1 MMHYIKNF
9 ILVALIASVTIGA
22 VGDNYAFAEKPA
34 KQLFGYKKLPARTSA
49 ASHGFYSK
57 GCLGGGVGMPV
68 DGPNW
73 QVMRLSRNRRWG
85 HPELIK
91 TVQELSF
98 KAKADGWNGILVGD
112 ISQPRGG
119 PMLTGHRSHQIGLDA
134 DLWFTPMPNKR
145 YTYRER
151 EDTSAISMLKRGTV
165 YVDDKKWT
173 KAHERILYHAAKFP
187 KVERILVH
195 AGIKKKLC
203 DTVKGDRSWLNKIR
217 PYYGHHYHFHVR
229 IGCQP
234 GSPNCK
240 RQNPTGSDIGCG
252 KKLDWWFN
260 VAFAPKKPTKKDP
273 NKPKKKPK
281 KRRVTTLSD
290 LPNKCKAVLYSS
302 AKSANRSEFRLPS
315 ISAFAGPQLVQPEFD
330 PSAALR
336 SRPIEAGA
344 FSNKIFT
351 LLPLANVPIPS
362 PRPY

>member
-1 MMHYIKNF
+1 MMTIIRNLMSVM
-9 ILVALIASVTIGA
+9 LVTCVTIGA
-22 VGDNYAFAEKPA
+22 VGENYAFAEKPA
-34 KQLFGYKKLPARTSA
+34 KQLFGYKKLPAQTRA

-57 GCLGGGVGMPV
+57 GCLGGGVGMPI

-85 HPELIK
+85 HPELVK
-91 TVQELSF
+91 TVQELSN
-98 KAKADGWNGILVGD
+98 KAKKDGWNGILVGD
-112 ISQPRGG
+112 MSQPRGG
-119 PMLTGHRSHQIGLDA
+119 PMLTGHRSHQVGLDA

-151 EDTSAISMLKRGTV
+151 EDTSAISMLKKRSV

-203 DTVKGDRSWLNKIR
+203 ETVKGDRSWLNKIR
-217 PYYGHHYHFHVR
+217 PYYGHHYHFHLR

-234 GSPNCK
+234 GSPDCK

-252 KKLDWWFN
+252 AKLDWWFK
-260 VAFAPKKPTKKDP
+260 VAFAPKKPKKKDP
-273 NKPKKKPK
+273 NKPKPKPK
-281 KRRVTTLSD
+281 KRKITTLSD
-290 LPNKCKAVLYSS
+290 LPNNCKVVLNSR
-302 AKSANRSEFRLPS
+302 AKAANKSEFRLPS
-315 ISAFAGPQLVQPEFD
+315 IAAFAGPEMALPEID

-336 SRPIEAGA
+336 SRPIEAGSISTKT
-344 FSNKIFT
+344 FSI
-351 LLPLANVPIPS
+351 LPLVNVPVPA

>member
-1 MMHYIKNF
+1 MRKFVVNTLSAV
-9 ILVALIASVTIGA
+9 LVMCTGLSLLTPEVT
-22 VGDNYAFAEKPA
+22 YAEKSA
-34 KQLFGYKKLPARTSA
+34 KQLFGHQTLPAEISA

-57 GCLGGGVGMPV
+57 GCLGGAVGMPM

-91 TVQELSF
+91 TIQELSF
-98 KAKADGWNGILVGD
+98 KAKSDGWNGILVGD

-145 YTYRER
+145 YTYRQR
-151 EDTSAISMLKRGTV
+151 EDTSAISMLKRRSV

-187 KVERILVH
+187 TVERILVH

-203 DTVKGDRSWLNKIR
+203 DTVTGDRSWLNKIR

-229 IGCQP
+229 LGCQP
-234 GSPNCK
+234 GSPYCK

-252 KKLDWWFN
+252 AKLDWWFK
-260 VAFAPKKPTKKDP
+260 VAFAPKKPS
-273 NKPKKKPK
+273 KKPK
-281 KRRVTTLSD
+281 KPKTKPKVRKVTTLSD
-290 LPNKCKAVLYSS
+290 LPNKCKAVLYSN
-302 AKSANRSEFRLPS
+302 AKNANNREFKLPS
-315 ISAFAGPQLVQPEFD
+315 VAAFSAPALALPAVD

-336 SRPIEAGA
+336 SKPIESRSAKGA
-344 FSNKIFT
+344 VFT
-351 LLPLANVPIPS
+351 ALPVSGVPIPS